1 MRRIQLLLTISSVV
15 LSQFQQPQPTIGT
28 NNGPQIDRGQTSNNG
43 PSSNGNSG
51 FSHYQPYFGAKPS
64 SAAQSGGSTSLQ
76 FAIRS
81 YSDPGSRTPDGGVCH
96 CPQNVNC
103 GDEDRCS
110 FTFTFIVATPNQ
122 KTEVYETTEIRL
134 DANGDL
140 PLALQAEWG
149 RNFLMTINGRP
160 SSLDILVHHRGLTY
174 DDTGR
179 PISASKLLLVDRF
192 HIDLDTILPAV
203 GGVQS
208 MQNSNDYMGQIQST
222 RMSLSLSLACS
233 GQLIGPDCDLRCN
246 RSTTISNVASCKS
259 EETGYFAICNWA
271 TNQPNQVEN
280 CQRCPWGVRDDT
292 HCQDEDGGVLYP
304 DRAGVV
310 ADDFRTATIVLSIV
324 LFIVVCLLAALVIV
338 LCMKTRKSKKEE
350 EQLPGHNASVRSEG
364 AAARPLLQQT
374 RYSNDSS
381 PPTPAP
387 RHNTPSGGGIP
398 GGVAV
403 LPPKSAL
410 KKPPPP
416 AYMGGSNS
424 VNESANTSY
433 SDVPRMMVSRSEV
446 V

>member
-1 MRRIQLLLTISSVV
+1 NVNV
-15 LSQFQQPQPTIGT
+15 
-28 NNGPQIDRGQTSNNG
+28 QIDRGQSSNVNG
-43 PSSNGNSG
+43 INNGNS
-51 FSHYQPYFGAKPS
+51 FNHYQPFYGATPS
-64 SAAQSGGSTSLQ
+64 SSAMTGGNTALQ

-81 YSDPGSRTPDGGVCH
+81 YSDAGSRTPDGGVCR
-96 CPQNVNC
+96 CPPNVNC

-122 KTEVYETTEIRL
+122 KSEVYETTEIRL
-134 DANGDL
+134 DPNGDL
-140 PLALQAEWG
+140 PVALQSEWG
-149 RNFLMTINGRP
+149 RNFLLNIAGRP

-179 PISASKLLLVDRF
+179 PLSASKLLLVDQF
-192 HIDLDTILPAV
+192 HVDLETILPAV

-208 MQNSNDYMGQIQST
+208 MQNANDYLGKISNT
-222 RMSLSLSLACS
+222 RMSLSMSLACT

-246 RSTTISNVASCKS
+246 RSATISSVASCRS
-259 EETGYFAICNWA
+259 ESTGYFAICNWA
-271 TNQPNQVEN
+271 NSQPNQVEN

-292 HCQDEDGGVLYP
+292 HCQDELGGVLYP
-304 DRAGVV
+304 DTAGVV
-310 ADDFRTATIVLSIV
+310 NGGFKTAAIVLSII
-324 LFIVVCLLAALVIV
+324 LFIVVVLMCALVTY
-338 LCMKTRKSKKEE
+338 LCMKNRKAQQKEE
-350 EQLPGHNASVRSEG
+350 SLPGHNVRATGEG

-374 RYSNDSS
+374 RYSSDSTA
-381 PPTPAP
+381 PTPAP
-387 RHNTPSGGGIP
+387 RNSTPSGASMA

-416 AYMGGSNS
+416 AYLGGSNS

-433 SDVPRMMVSRSEV
+433 SDIPRPTMMSRSEV